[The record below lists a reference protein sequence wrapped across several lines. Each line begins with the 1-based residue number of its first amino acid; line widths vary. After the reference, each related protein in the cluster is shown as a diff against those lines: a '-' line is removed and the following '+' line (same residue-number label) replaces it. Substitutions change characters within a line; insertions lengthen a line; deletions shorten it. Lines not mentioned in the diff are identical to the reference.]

1 MASSK
6 LKISISDKINEN
18 KVDGKKKIKAES
30 GKQKL
35 KIKNYK
41 KSERGKKEEKYRV

>member
-1 MASSK
+1 M
-6 LKISISDKINEN
+6 
-18 KVDGKKKIKAES
+18 GRKKIKAES